1 LPSGAIVSAKVCQDG
16 SKALMSDP
24 NTVLCNWLF
33 STIDGSY
40 SYAESRMPR
49 HKPYTYD
56 DLARVGKDSVL
67 VRKLDESG
75 SAFELEF
82 AAVGSFEEF
91 VESETEVDDE

>member
-1 LPSGAIVSAKVCQDG
+1 
-16 SKALMSDP
+16 MSDP

-56 DLARVGKDSVL
+56 DLARVGKDSVV
-67 VRKLDESG
+67 VRKLDENV
-75 SAFELEF
+75 FELEF
-82 AAVGSFEEF
+82 APVGSFEEF
-91 VESETEVDDE
+91 VEDSRDSDDE